1 MFRLFLT
8 GLLLG
13 LVSGAS
19 PKKVMDYTNSN
30 LSVEQRVADLMGRM
44 TLEEKVGQMCQYV
57 GIAHMLNAQKT
68 LTEEEL
74 KNSHAEGYYPGYT
87 LEDIREMTRKGLIG
101 SFLHVVTTEEANYL
115 QKLARQSR
123 LKIPLLIGVDAL
135 HGNGLYHGATV
146 YPTPIGQAST
156 FAPELIERMSRET
169 ALEMRACGMQ
179 WAYAPNVEVARDTRW
194 GRIGETFGED
204 PYLVGQMGIA
214 TVKGLQTDRLSGQDK
229 VMACVKHLVGGSLT
243 SNGINGSPAD
253 MSERM
258 LREVFLPPFKK
269 CVDAGVFSLMPSHND
284 LSGIPCHGNRWLLT
298 DLLKKEWGFKGI
310 VVSDWMDIERM
321 NDFHGTAPTIKEACL
336 TGVNAGIGMHMHGP
350 GFAEYVLEGI
360 RENRIDPTLIN
371 AAVGRILEA
380 KFRLGLFENPFVA
393 PGKVGEVVFTATHQ
407 QTALEIAR
415 RSVVL
420 LKNEKGLLPL
430 PKGRYK
436 RIFVT
441 GHNADNQSILGDWS
455 FEQPDNR
462 VTTVLEGIR
471 QQDSDA
477 EIDYQDIGRNVQG
490 LTPQQVDEA
499 TLRARKADL
508 AILVVGENSMRYFWK
523 EKTCGENSDRYE
535 LSLPGLQEQ
544 LVEAVVATGV
554 PTVVVLVNGRPLTT
568 EWIAENVPAILEAWE
583 PGSLGGQA
591 VAEILYGAICPSA
604 KLPITI
610 PRSTGQIGCYYN
622 HKFWANRFPYATGK
636 SDPLYPFGYGLSYTT
651 FSYSPVR
658 LSAARMPP
666 DGAATAT
673 VDVTNTGDREAEEV
687 VQLYIRD
694 DYSSATRPV
703 KELKG
708 FRRISLKPG
717 ETRSVSFDILPET
730 LAFYDADMKY
740 GVEKGT
746 FTIMIGSSSR
756 TDDLQSVSL
765 SVE

>member
-258 LREVFLPPFKK
+258 LR
-269 CVDAGVFSLMPSHND
+269 
-284 LSGIPCHGNRWLLT
+284 
-298 DLLKKEWGFKGI
+298 
-310 VVSDWMDIERM
+310 
-321 NDFHGTAPTIKEACL
+321 
-336 TGVNAGIGMHMHGP
+336 
-350 GFAEYVLEGI
+350 
-360 RENRIDPTLIN
+360 
-371 AAVGRILEA
+371 
-380 KFRLGLFENPFVA
+380 
-393 PGKVGEVVFTATHQ
+393 
-407 QTALEIAR
+407 
-415 RSVVL
+415 
-420 LKNEKGLLPL
+420 
-430 PKGRYK
+430 
-436 RIFVT
+436 
-441 GHNADNQSILGDWS
+441 
-455 FEQPDNR
+455 
-462 VTTVLEGIR
+462 
-471 QQDSDA
+471 
-477 EIDYQDIGRNVQG
+477 
-490 LTPQQVDEA
+490 
-499 TLRARKADL
+499 
-508 AILVVGENSMRYFWK
+508 
-523 EKTCGENSDRYE
+523 
-535 LSLPGLQEQ
+535 
-544 LVEAVVATGV
+544 
-554 PTVVVLVNGRPLTT
+554 
-568 EWIAENVPAILEAWE
+568 
-583 PGSLGGQA
+583 
-591 VAEILYGAICPSA
+591 
-604 KLPITI
+604 
-610 PRSTGQIGCYYN
+610 
-622 HKFWANRFPYATGK
+622 
-636 SDPLYPFGYGLSYTT
+636 
-651 FSYSPVR
+651 
-658 LSAARMPP
+658 
-666 DGAATAT
+666 
-673 VDVTNTGDREAEEV
+673 
-687 VQLYIRD
+687 
-694 DYSSATRPV
+694 
-703 KELKG
+703 
-708 FRRISLKPG
+708 
-717 ETRSVSFDILPET
+717 
-730 LAFYDADMKY
+730 
-740 GVEKGT
+740 
-746 FTIMIGSSSR
+746 
-756 TDDLQSVSL
+756 
-765 SVE
+765 